1 MRDQWALDCRDYDTE
16 KGEWGW
22 TRAPPVS
29 QKLGG
34 DASSSPKKARRKVRR
49 PHIQMALASDSIPET
64 SQGGLANVLY
74 NVRARLIDSVGG
86 CMCSVR
92 AIISY
97 DMTWVSEWAARMIC
111 LS

>member
-1 MRDQWALDCRDYDTE
+1 MRDKWALDCRDYDTE

-49 PHIQMALASDSIPET
+49 PHIQMALAET
-64 SQGGLANVLY
+64 SQGVLANVLY
-74 NVRARLIDSVGG
+74 NVRARSIDSVGV

-97 DMTWVSEWAARMIC
+97 DMPWVSEWAARMIR